1 MVNPPGNDKAG
12 FQTATENPPDAQQW
26 LASASKVRGSWWE
39 DYVTWLDTRTGPMR
53 NKPRRL
59 GSAAY
64 EPLCDA
70 PGTYV
75 LDR

>member
-1 MVNPPGNDKAG
+1 
-12 FQTATENPPDAQQW
+12 
-26 LASASKVRGSWWE
+26 VRGSWWD
-39 DYVTWLDTRTGPMR
+39 DYVAWLDTRTGPLR

-59 GSAAY
+59 GSAAF